1 MKEAL
6 VPEQSDTHE
15 PGPAVFDINLC
26 PQSKGD
32 FTCREY
38 TEDEDGFAWAIVFGG
53 DEKKFTALEG
63 SFGGAALFPA
73 SYTVCALLPLAD
85 HWQLPDTIMFAKRAM
100 MHAVVQ
106 RIDRVACT
114 PALYI
119 HTTANRRHRERNG
132 VP

>member
-53 DEKKFTALEG
+53 DEKKFTELEG
-63 SFGGAALFPA
+63 SFGGAVLFPA
-73 SYTVCALLPLAD
+73 SYTVCALLPLASLAAARHHYVCQKCND
-85 HWQLPDTIMFAKRAM
+85 
-100 MHAVVQ
+100 
-106 RIDRVACT
+106 ACCDAT
-114 PALYI
+114 
-119 HTTANRRHRERNG
+119 N
-132 VP
+132 